1 MCIREKLVTEL
12 GWVTP
17 SLMKTCC
24 KSVYSFI
31 TPSAS

>member
-1 MCIREKLVTEL
+1 MYIREKLVTEL

-17 SLMKTCC
+17 LMKTCC

-31 TPSAS
+31 TPSDS